1 MQADRDRRQD
11 RLTRRQRDCRT
22 ETEGRELVSWCFEL
36 SQPQMA
42 TSGLRRERE
51 REGEGERE
59 RQREKDRERGRD

>member
-36 SQPQMA
+36 SQPHMS
-42 TSGLRRERE
+42 TSGLRRES
-51 REGEGERE
+51 GGGVVSGGGVGG
-59 RQREKDRERGRD
+59 KK